1 MKKKVTRAVCIAASG
16 MMALASP
23 IGVLAAYTDPDASL
37 EMEAAHAAISQEV
50 ASEGMILLDN
60 SQGVLPL
67 KSNQVALYG
76 AGTWNTV
83 RGGTGSGATNLRNGH
98 ITVWQGFKDA
108 GYEIVNSA
116 YVERG
121 NAAYQEQA
129 ASEGGQGALDTGAV
143 ILDVPYTEE
152 DKAEIEAID
161 PSITAVYTLNRL
173 SGEGSD
179 LLLQK
184 GDYYLT
190 DAEYQNLKTLAD
202 HFDNVVVV
210 LNTGAVLDT
219 SFYNGL
225 GTPEYEKH
233 IITDQVHDVLYEPGV
248 YYTSEDGS
256 EYTLAEG
263 EYEEGAQ
270 YYEQTE
276 DYMQAQVTQETFVT
290 DGSLYTVSLTY
301 EPVSIANADEIDP
314 AATYYTPSYDEA
326 GEISGYSAVAVN
338 EINFAQYDELYVG
351 VNEYVPVEEGAEFN
365 AYGAYYQKGG
375 YRPVDLSSSFKTY
388 QEAGCLYIQDGDSY
402 RLVTGEDSYDAE
414 AVYAEGYNTE
424 KIEGLSALVNMSQG
438 GVNGGAALVEL
449 LSGEKNFSGK
459 TTDTWAKN
467 FSDYPSAATFS
478 WLDGD
483 TTEENYTDDIYV
495 GYRYFDTYGVEPAYP
510 FGFGLSYTDFAI
522 NVDSVEAD
530 TEQVTVTATVTNNGE
545 AAGKEVVEVYF
556 SSPEDSDIDMAFQEL
571 AGYAKTDV
579 IEPGESQTVTVTFAT
594 EDLSSYHEEQA
605 AYIIEDG
612 DYTIRVGNSS
622 RNTVEAATITVDE
635 DVLTEQCQNLLTLTK
650 QNMIDGTYDASATMS
665 SEAYAIDMLT
675 GSDTGIQPT
684 ADGLTAE
691 KASLS
696 LAAAD
701 FPEAV
706 THTYTQQ
713 AVTAYVGED
722 SEYEAGENEAVEVV
736 ETSGDGTY
744 TLVDV
749 YRGDI
754 TMEQFL
760 ADLTP
765 IEMIDLVQGESYE
778 GLAASSKDSDIIGYE
793 APKTYGSCG
802 GVTSNLYNSRYVPNT
817 ETADGGAGIRINPE
831 FQVYDPV
838 AVDAEYDENTT
849 YYTCQFSAWGGSSY
863 NEIEF
868 ADADEFRATLDS
880 GTRLYTTEG
889 VMAYQYCTATPIGT
903 CIGQTWNPELAE
915 EMGRAVAEEMMVYGV
930 TYWLAPAFNIHRNPL
945 CGRNFEYYSE
955 DPVVC
960 AIQAG
965 ALTHGVMYD
974 EEGNPT
980 GVSTMPKHYAVNS
993 QENDRFGGNNMAS
1006 ERAIREIYLKAFE
1019 KIIKAEQPFSVMSCY
1034 NQVNGIPGYN
1044 HYALLTEIPIN
1055 EWGFEGFF
1063 CTDWLSFYGSANCT
1077 AGATSAKV
1085 PATNA
1090 KAYDSGSAFGVSG
1103 DEAYKTQGWEM
1114 MAGQSLEMP
1123 GQNEELLITAWEN
1136 GEVRLGDLQRNA
1148 ERILNVTMRSKAFSD
1163 MLEKLEA
1170 AGK

>member
-1 MKKKVTRAVCIAASG
+1 MKKKVTRVVCIAASG

-23 IGVLAAYTDPDASL
+23 VGVLAAYTDPDASL

-60 SQGVLPL
+60 SEAALPL

-83 RGGTGSGATNLRNGH
+83 RGGTGSGATYLRNGH
-98 ITVWQGFKDA
+98 ITVWQGFQNA

-116 YVERG
+116 YVERS
-121 NAAYQEQA
+121 NAAFQEQA
-129 ASEGGQGALDTGAV
+129 ASEDQGALDTGAV
-143 ILDVPYTEE
+143 ILDVPYTDE

-161 PSITAVYTLNRL
+161 PSVTAIYTVNRL
-173 SGEGSD
+173 SGEGAD
-179 LLLQK
+179 LQLQK

-190 DAEYQNLKTLAD
+190 DAEYQNLKTLAE
-202 HFDNVVVV
+202 HFDHVVVV
-210 LNTGAVLDT
+210 LNTGAVMDT

-225 GTPEYEKH
+225 GTPDYENH
-233 IITDQVHDVLYEPGV
+233 IITDQIHDVLYEPGV

-263 EYEEGAQ
+263 EFEEGTQ

-276 DYMQAQVTQETFVT
+276 DYMEAAVNEDTFT
-290 DGSLYTVSLTY
+290 ADGSLYTATLTY
-301 EPVSIANADEIDP
+301 EPVTISNADEIDP
-314 AATYYTPSYDEA
+314 DATYYTSS
-326 GEISGYSAVAVN
+326 GEGQYTAVSVN
-338 EINFAQYDELYVG
+338 AINFAQYDGLYMG
-351 VNEYVPVEEGAEFN
+351 VNEYTPVEGDAAFDGN
-365 AYGAYYQKGG
+365 TVYYQKGG

-388 QEAGCLYIQDGDSY
+388 QEAGCLYVQDGDSY
-402 RLVTGEDSYDAE
+402 RLVTEEDSYDPE
-414 AVYAEGYNTE
+414 AVYAESYNTE

-459 TTDTWAKN
+459 TVDTWAKN
-467 FSDYPSAATFS
+467 FSDYPSSETFS

-530 TEQVTVTATVTNNGE
+530 TEQVTVTATVTNNGD
-545 AAGKEVVEVYF
+545 ATGKEVVEVYF
-556 SSPEDSDIDMAFQEL
+556 SAPEDTDIDMAFQEL
-571 AGYAKTDV
+571 AGYTKTDL

-594 EDLSSYHEEQA
+594 EDLSSYYEEQA
-605 AYIIEDG
+605 AYIIEAG

-635 DVLTEQCQNLLTLTK
+635 DVVTEQCENLLTLTK

-665 SEAYAIDMLT
+665 SEAYPIDMLT
-675 GSDTGIQPT
+675 GSDVGIEPT
-684 ADGLTAE
+684 AEGLSAE

-701 FPEAV
+701 FPETV
-706 THTYTQQ
+706 THTYTEQ

-722 SEYEAGENEAVEVV
+722 SDYEAGENETVEVV

-765 IEMIDLVQGESYE
+765 LEMIDLVQGESYE
-778 GLAASSKDSDIIGYE
+778 GLAPSSKDSDIIGYE

-831 FQVYDPV
+831 FQVYDAVP
-838 AVDAEYDENTT
+838 VDAEYDENTT

-868 ADADEFRATLDS
+868 ADADEFRETLNS

-903 CIGQTWNPELAE
+903 CIAQTWNADLAE
-915 EMGRAVAEEMMVYGV
+915 EMGRAVAEEMMAYGV

-974 EEGNPT
+974 EEGNST

-1019 KIIKAEQPFSVMSCY
+1019 KIIKEEQPFAVMSCY

-1044 HYALLTEIPIN
+1044 NYSLLTEIPLN

-1063 CTDWLSFYGSANCT
+1063 CTDWLSYYGSMNCT
-1077 AGATSAKV
+1077 AEATSSKV
-1085 PATNA
+1085 PSTNA
-1090 KAYDSGSAFGVSG
+1090 KAYDSGSEYGVTA
-1103 DEAYKTQGWEM
+1103 DNAYMTQAWEM